1 MERLSIIVMSLG
13 LLEFGAQPL
22 ATAARGD
29 THASEV
35 LHTFDDGAAP
45 SWTPLRGTRVVRD
58 ARYEQTDIEG
68 PTKRFTLLDFSFE
81 EGSIE
86 VDATVLSVNNANG
99 ALGSSASSGS
109 T

>member
-1 MERLSIIVMSLG
+1 MFSLWRRRRG
-13 LLEFGAQPL
+13 
-22 ATAARGD
+22 GD

-35 LHTFDDGAAP
+35 LQIFDDGATP
-45 SWTPLRGTRVVRD
+45 SCTPLRGTPVVRD
-58 ARYEQTDIEG
+58 ARHEQTDIEG
-68 PTKRFTLLDFSFE
+68 PTKRFTLLDFPFE

-99 ALGSSASSGS
+99 AFGSSGVIWKYVNDG